1 MYLCD
6 AIWRIY
12 RPIWNAVAD
21 NAIETRGPWYAI
33 NRSRELKRCTRST
46 GTEPY
51 ISWKLLIIPLLQ
63 SGQVGRARCT
73 CADSFHPLP
82 KRGNATRT
90 VVSYSTFLRRI
101 NSSRYIN
108 LQISYS
114 WVLEYFVFGLII
126 DIVDMTIFITSGIFN
141 QRLYYIIE
149 DDIVYER
156 LIENILI
163 KVLKIHFINYNCYYF
178 EYLKNCIW

>member
-46 GTEPY
+46 GTKPY

-108 LQISYS
+108 LQMSYS
-114 WVLEYFVFGLII
+114 WVFCLWPNYWHCWH
-126 DIVDMTIFITSGIFN
+126 
-141 QRLYYIIE
+141 
-149 DDIVYER
+149 DD
-156 LIENILI
+156 
-163 KVLKIHFINYNCYYF
+163 FYYF
-178 EYLKNCIW
+178 RNISSKIILYNWRWYCIWKINWKYTYKSFKNTLY